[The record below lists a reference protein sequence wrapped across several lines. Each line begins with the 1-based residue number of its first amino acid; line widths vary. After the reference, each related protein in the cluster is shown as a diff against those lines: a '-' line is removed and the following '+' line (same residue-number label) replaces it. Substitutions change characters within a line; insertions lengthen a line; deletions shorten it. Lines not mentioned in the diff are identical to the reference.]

1 MIPAMS
7 QKLIRPLLGLRFAA
21 ALLATVLITA
31 CAGGEIAEGPMY
43 VTNPQGQRVEA
54 LAMTT
59 PRADHSAALL
69 QDGRVLLAG
78 GTSNA
83 NVGGVL
89 QSAEIYDPSS
99 QTFSVTG
106 SMTAPRQGATA
117 TLLNDGRVLLAGGV
131 RNVGFRAQLAS
142 AELYDPATGTFT
154 ATGSMSAPR
163 EGHTATLLND
173 GRVFVAGGSDNG
185 THTLDSAEIY
195 DPAAGVWSPAGH
207 MTVPRIAHVAVLLRT
222 GQVLIAGGGRG
233 GMPGGYIVYQT
244 AEIYDPT
251 FQQFNPVRAR
261 MKSDR
266 VGAGAL
272 LLDDGRALIVGG
284 KSGKVLTSFGP
295 GTININSMAPLNTA
309 ELYSPETSSFTST
322 FNMQEPHYLPRL
334 VKLPGGNVLVTSG
347 WKQQGG
353 VVLGMSD
360 AEAYLP
366 ETNNFTKLPS
376 MHVARLQNSSTLLND
391 GNVLVA
397 GGLDGK
403 GDITSSVEF
412 YMSNQHRFTMRG
424 ESSETPPSPMGA
436 TE

>member
-1 MIPAMS
+1 MP
-7 QKLIRPLLGLRFAA
+7 RLRFIA
-21 ALLATVLITA
+21 ALLAAVIVSA
-31 CAGGEIAEGPMY
+31 CAGGEIAEQPVYM
-43 VTNPQGQRVEA
+43 TNQQGQRVEE

-59 PRADHSAALL
+59 PRADHSAVLL

-89 QSAEIYDPSS
+89 SSAEIYDPNT
-99 QTFSVTG
+99 QTFTATG
-106 SMTAPRQGATA
+106 SMTSPRQGATA

-163 EGHTATLLND
+163 EGHTATLLRD

-185 THTLDSAEIY
+185 SHTLDSAEIY
-195 DPAAGVWSPAGH
+195 DPTVGSWSPAGH
-207 MTVPRIAHVAVLLRT
+207 MTVPRIAQVAVLLGS

-233 GMPGGYIVYQT
+233 GMPSGYIVYQT
-244 AEIYDPT
+244 AEIYHPT

-266 VGAGAL
+266 VGAGAV

-284 KSGKVLTSFGP
+284 KSGKVLTSFGG
-295 GTININSMAPLNTA
+295 GTLNLNAMAPLNTA
-309 ELYSPETSSFTST
+309 EVYDPESSSFVAT
-322 FNMQEPHYLPRL
+322 FDMQEPHYLPRL
-334 VKLPGGNVLVTSG
+334 VKLTDGTVLVTSG
-347 WKQQGG
+347 WRQQGG
-353 VVLGMSD
+353 VVVGMSD

-366 ETNNFTKLPS
+366 STNNFTKLPS
-376 MHVARLQNSSTLLND
+376 LHVARLQNSSTLLKD

-397 GGLDGK
+397 GGLDGQSRV
-403 GDITSSVEF
+403 TASVEF
-412 YMSNQHRFTMRG
+412 YISADHRFAVRG
-424 ESSETPPSPMGA
+424 ELSGVTPMGG